1 MDTLASEGGTLR
13 SCEDLLT
20 LSPCYQKAI
29 TYMAGCKLP
38 KAPALGNKNSLERCF
53 SFAQI
58 SHTVSVRCTPQSYV
72 PRKQPAALLGTQ
84 GQDELSPKAYR
95 GAVC

>member
-1 MDTLASEGGTLR
+1 MDTLASEGGTLW
-13 SCEDLLT
+13 SYEDLPT

-58 SHTVSVRCTPQSYV
+58 SHTVLVRCT
-72 PRKQPAALLGTQ
+72 PRKQPAALLGTR
-84 GQDELSPKAYR
+84 GQDELSPKTYR

>member
-58 SHTVSVRCTPQSYV
+58 LPQRS
-72 PRKQPAALLGTQ
+72 RTLF
-84 GQDELSPKAYR
+84 R
-95 GAVC
+95 